1 MSVSNNGFFLQLS
14 RDLRVAMRRFSELM
28 QPLLFFVIVV
38 SLFPLALSPRP
49 ELLAEIG
56 PGVIWVAALLAT
68 LLSMEGVFKTDFED
82 GGLEQLA
89 LSPHPLPLTLLAR
102 ATAHWL
108 LAGLPLVLLAP
119 LIAGMFFLPLSALPT
134 LVAGLLLGTPLLV
147 LLGTVGAALTV
158 SLRRGGVL
166 LSLLV
171 LPLMVPVLI
180 FGARATDMAVQGET
194 TTGPL
199 YLLASLLV
207 LGISLVPFATAAA
220 IRISLD

>member
-1 MSVSNNGFFLQLS
+1 M
-14 RDLRVAMRRFSELM
+14 
-28 QPLLFFVIVV
+28 
-38 SLFPLALSPRP
+38 
-49 ELLAEIG
+49 
-56 PGVIWVAALLAT
+56 
-68 LLSMEGVFKTDFED
+68 
-82 GGLEQLA
+82 
-89 LSPHPLPLTLLAR
+89 
-102 ATAHWL
+102 
-108 LAGLPLVLLAP
+108 
-119 LIAGMFFLPLSALPT
+119 SALPT

-171 LPLMVPVLI
+171 LPLMIPVLI
-180 FGARATDMAVQGET
+180 FGARATDMAVHGET